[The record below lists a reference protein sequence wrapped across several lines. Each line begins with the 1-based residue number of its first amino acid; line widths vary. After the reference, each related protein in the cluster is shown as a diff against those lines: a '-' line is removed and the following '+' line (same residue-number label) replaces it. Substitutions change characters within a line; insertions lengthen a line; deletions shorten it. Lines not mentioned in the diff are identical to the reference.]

1 MKLTDAAIARL
12 RPRER
17 EYTVWDSRVAGLGVR
32 VRPSG
37 GKTWVLLLDAG
48 GRTRRVS
55 LGPVSTICVA
65 EARREALG
73 RHTDP
78 QLEKIAGVPLFRD
91 FVMGPWKEAHFDRYK
106 PSGQRTVSGTL
117 RRQLLP
123 AFGAKPLDRITPAQ
137 VEHWFGRYSR
147 TAPGGANRD
156 LDILNQILNYA
167 VACGHVETSPARH
180 RRNRRPALTRFLSRE
195 EVARLHGVLDAM
207 ARKGDQQQADMIRLL
222 LLTGCRKGEIM
233 GLRWTEVRDG
243 MLALADSKTGPR
255 TVPLGSRA
263 RAILERQSRGESP
276 FVFPSPLDP
285 SRPRADLAF
294 WYRIR
299 REAGIADVRLHDLR
313 HTMATHAVMNG
324 VPVPVVSR
332 LLGHS
337 NVQMTMRYAHL
348 ADRDIEAAAERTGQA
363 MARLIGP

>member
-1 MKLTDAAIARL
+1 MNCCK
-12 RPRER
+12 P
-17 EYTVWDSRVAGLGVR
+17 
-32 VRPSG
+32 P
-37 GKTWVLLLDAG
+37 
-48 GRTRRVS
+48 
-55 LGPVSTICVA
+55 
-65 EARREALG
+65 
-73 RHTDP
+73 DP
-78 QLEKIAGVPLFRD
+78 EKPAGVPLFRD
-91 FVMGPWKEAHFDRYK
+91 FVAGPWKEAHFDRYK

-123 AFGAKPLDRITPAQ
+123 AFGAKSLDRITPAQ
-137 VEHWFGRYSR
+137 VERWFERYSR

-156 LDILNQILNYA
+156 LDILNQIMNYA
-167 VACGHVETSPARH
+167 VACGHVEASPARH
-180 RRNRRPALTRFLSRE
+180 IKRNRRPALTRFLSRE
-195 EVARLHGVLDAM
+195 EVARLHGVLDALT
-207 ARKGDQQQADMIRLL
+207 RKGDQQQADMIRLL

-233 GLRWTEVRDG
+233 GLHWTEVRDG

-263 RAILERQSRGESP
+263 RAILERQPRGESP